1 MEVKQMFEKL
11 QMEVMKKAAKLD
23 GSGSPVSRPAGKF
36 PYMYGYTDDSEDS
49 GDLVIFT
56 AYYACV
62 IPRHFV
68 YINAKSVFRD
78 MTPAT
83 TNGIKQIINDE
94 KTKPATL
101 TSELRTTTSV
111 HTTKASEVITNVFE
125 VDGGERVYVDT
136 KLLKPFNDLKIPL
149 TFRGSGYKSP
159 IFVYDDSG
167 RKLGLVLPTLI
178 K

>member
-1 MEVKQMFEKL
+1 MFEKL
-11 QMEVMKKAAKLD
+11 QMEVLKKAAKLD

-56 AYYACV
+56 AYYACI
-62 IPRHFV
+62 IPQNVV
-68 YINAKSVFRD
+68 YINTKSVFRD
-78 MTPAT
+78 MHPAT

-101 TSELRTTTSV
+101 TSDLFDTGN
-111 HTTKASEVITNVFE
+111 AITNVFE
-125 VDGGERVYVDT
+125 VDGGERVYVDS
-136 KLLKPFNDLKIPL
+136 KLLKHFNDLKIPL
-149 TFRGSGYKSP
+149 KFAGSSRKSP
-159 IFVYDDSG
+159 IFVYDDYNG

>member
-1 MEVKQMFEKL
+1 MFEKL
-11 QMEVMKKAAKLD
+11 QMEVLKKAAKLD
-23 GSGSPVSRPAGKF
+23 NSVSPISRPAGKF

-56 AYYACV
+56 AYYACI
-62 IPRHFV
+62 IPKSTV
-68 YINAKSVFRD
+68 YINTKSVFRD

-101 TSELRTTTSV
+101 TNDLFNAGNT
-111 HTTKASEVITNVFE
+111 ITNVFE
-125 VDGGERVYVDT
+125 VYGGERVYVDS

-149 TFRGSGYKSP
+149 TFSGSSPKSP
-159 IFVYDDSG
+159 IFVYDEYNG
-167 RKLGLVLPTLI
+167 NKLGLVLPTI
-178 K
+178 VNN

>member
-1 MEVKQMFEKL
+1 MFEKL
-11 QMEVMKKAAKLD
+11 QMEVMKKASKLD
-23 GSGSPVSRPAGKF
+23 GSGSPISRPAGKF

-56 AYYACV
+56 AYYACI
-62 IPRHFV
+62 IPKSMV
-68 YINAKSVFRD
+68 YINTKHVFRD

-94 KTKPATL
+94 KTKPAVL
-101 TSELRTTTSV
+101 TSDLHQIPNGV
-111 HTTKASEVITNVFE
+111 LTNVFE

-149 TFRGSGYKSP
+149 TYSGSSPKSP
-159 IFVYDDSG
+159 IFVYDEYNG
-167 RKLGLVLPTLI
+167 NKLGLVLPTI
-178 K
+178 VNQ

>member
-1 MEVKQMFEKL
+1 MFEKL
-11 QMEVMKKAAKLD
+11 QMEVLKKAAKLD

-36 PYMYGYTDDSEDS
+36 PYMYGYTEDSEDS
-49 GDLVIFT
+49 GELVIFT
-56 AYYACV
+56 AYYACI
-62 IPRHFV
+62 IPKSTV
-68 YINAKSVFRD
+68 YINTKHVFRD

-101 TSELRTTTSV
+101 TSDLFDTGN
-111 HTTKASEVITNVFE
+111 AITNVFE

-159 IFVYDDSG
+159 IFVYDEYNG
-167 RKLGLVLPTLI
+167 NKLGLVLPTI
-178 K
+178 VN